1 MHRHNTLTPATDA
14 GASRADRWSFAVRD
28 VVADL
33 QPLSID
39 DLLDFAEVIA

>member
-1 MHRHNTLTPATDA
+1 MYRSTALSVTTDD
-14 GASRADRWSFAVRD
+14 GPMSADRWSLCIRD

-39 DLLDFAEVIA
+39 DLLDFAAVIA

>member
-1 MHRHNTLTPATDA
+1 MYRSTTLPPASNET
-14 GASRADRWSFAVRD
+14 SWSLCVRD

-39 DLLDFAEVIA
+39 DLLDFAQVIA

>member
-1 MHRHNTLTPATDA
+1 MHRSPTLSLTTDTSA
-14 GASRADRWSFAVRD
+14 PSSLRWSFHVRD
-28 VVADL
+28 LVADL